1 MLRLHLMAFAPCAH
15 VQHPQSL
22 CSAKLSKSHI
32 FTCSL
37 ISTLKQIL
45 EALQPLQ
52 KLLELLNPRYDSV
65 LRNTFEQGRLNRM
78 LPALGAT
85 VSFSAAR
92 AGAALGSAGRYRNA
106 AGTAGSLLM
115 SSGPGREAG
124 QSLRSM
130 PGLSKGLR
138 RARDEHGGQ
147 CMPVMNMCA
156 LLSSVLHPPS
166 GCTLQ
171 DNHLIVIYMLLNI
184 ELQ

>member
-1 MLRLHLMAFAPCAH
+1 MLCLQLLAFAACAH

-22 CSAKLSKSHI
+22 CSAKCFESFVSA
-32 FTCSL
+32 CSL

-78 LPALGAT
+78 LPASGTT

-92 AGAALGSAGRYRNA
+92 AGAALGAARRYRNA

-115 SSGPGREAG
+115 STGLGREAG

-147 CMPVMNMCA
+147 CMPVLM
-156 LLSSVLHPPS
+156 LSSRGSKHKCV
-166 GCTLQ
+166 
-171 DNHLIVIYMLLNI
+171 
-184 ELQ
+184 

>member
-1 MLRLHLMAFAPCAH
+1 M
-15 VQHPQSL
+15 
-22 CSAKLSKSHI
+22 
-32 FTCSL
+32 
-37 ISTLKQIL
+37 STLIQIL

-65 LRNTFEQGRLNRM
+65 LRNTFEQGRLNRV

-85 VSFSAAR
+85 MSFSAAR
-92 AGAALGSAGRYRNA
+92 AGAALGAAGRYRNA

-115 SSGPGREAG
+115 STGPGREAG

-147 CMPVMNMCA
+147 CMPV
-156 LLSSVLHPPS
+156 S
-166 GCTLQ
+166 
-171 DNHLIVIYMLLNI
+171 
-184 ELQ
+184 

>member
-1 MLRLHLMAFAPCAH
+1 MLHTFSKAPHAAFTLDGICTLRTRSTSSKHLRSVNFTESLYFA
-15 VQHPQSL
+15 
-22 CSAKLSKSHI
+22 
-32 FTCSL
+32 CSL
-37 ISTLKQIL
+37 ISTLIQIL

-65 LRNTFEQGRLNRM
+65 LRNTFEQGRLNRV

-85 VSFSAAR
+85 MSFSAAR
-92 AGAALGSAGRYRNA
+92 AGAALGAAGRYRNA

-115 SSGPGREAG
+115 STGPGREAG

-147 CMPVMNMCA
+147 CMPV
-156 LLSSVLHPPS
+156 S
-166 GCTLQ
+166 
-171 DNHLIVIYMLLNI
+171 
-184 ELQ
+184 